1 MAYTP
6 PPFPSFPDPD
16 TLDSYFVAGRNMWP
30 DLDEFKKW
38 ELDRSQV
45 PDKVIDFLRS
55 TSLIEY
61 GVSQYVRGYLEFYGH
76 DFKLAMWSA
85 IWAAEEYT
93 HYLVLR
99 RMLEALGDGLTA
111 EDFAGLERGDFYD
124 SYVAYLH
131 RLRIDG
137 MDPRM
142 EQLVFGVVQE
152 HSAAVA
158 YTAAAKHCGI
168 PELAKVLK
176 RIARDEVRHSRFNQV
191 GLESMVRFCP
201 AEQREMI
208 WPMFRRVIKDL
219 EMPQAHVAYFDEKQM
234 GSELYHSFW
243 DAQDWSRMVLYLT
256 QYFGRFRKPLEDSV
270 EDLADP
276 VAEAV
281 EQVGNEEPAAG

>member
-1 MAYTP
+1 MPHTP
-6 PPFPSFPDPD
+6 PPYPSFPNPD
-16 TLDSYFVAGRNMWP
+16 TLDDFFVAGRNMWP

-38 ELDRSQV
+38 KLDRSQV
-45 PDKVIDFLRS
+45 PDKIVDFLRS

-61 GVSQYVRGYLEFYGH
+61 GVSQYVRGYLKFYGH

-99 RMLEALGDGLTA
+99 RMLEAMGEGLTE

-124 SYVAYLH
+124 SYTGYLD

-158 YTAAAKHCGI
+158 YTAAAKHCGL

-176 RIARDEVRHSRFNQV
+176 RVARDEVRHSRFNQV
-191 GLESMVRFCP
+191 GLESMVRYCSP
-201 AEQREMI
+201 EEREMI
-208 WPMFRRVIKDL
+208 WPQFRRVIADL
-219 EMPQAHVAYFDEKQM
+219 EMPQAHVAYFDEKNM
-234 GSELYHSFW
+234 GTELYESFW

-256 QYFGRFRKPLEDSV
+256 QYFGRFRKPLKDSV
-270 EDLADP
+270 GDLEDP
-276 VAEAV
+276 VEMAAAEEAGAEA
-281 EQVGNEEPAAG
+281 PAG